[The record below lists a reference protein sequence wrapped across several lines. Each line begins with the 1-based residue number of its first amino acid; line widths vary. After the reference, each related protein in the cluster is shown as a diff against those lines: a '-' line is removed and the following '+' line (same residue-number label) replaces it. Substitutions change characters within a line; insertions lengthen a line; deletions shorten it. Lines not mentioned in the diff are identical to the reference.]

1 MTKKFYIKF
10 LPVLTLLLSSCSSQ
24 AIKQKLVDTYHSQK
38 EEQSVFK
45 KGSMFKYSYN
55 RKSFNKEEKTL
66 EERHIDIHFIVE
78 YDAGIGAPEI
88 SLDASSFYYHS
99 VSKISDETKSEE
111 TFKVKDALYSLN
123 SFSYIDDELKSTSEG
138 GKINKIR
145 LTLDQDIYFGY
156 NFHNFIYED
165 DSFIDERSFSFIN
178 NRYVVEDYDFDDSLI
193 SVTIEKNSMTYF
205 NEKAEFIGS
214 EYTSN
219 INYINTSSDVK
230 KEISQAKLEKVDN
243 MESISIDKYQDSLDL
258 ESYYLR
264 SR

>member
-1 MTKKFYIKF
+1 MRKRMAFII

-38 EEQSVFK
+38 EEQPVFK
-45 KGSMFKYSYN
+45 KGFVFKYSYN
-55 RKSFNKEEKTL
+55 RKSLNKEEKTL
-66 EERHIDIHFIVE
+66 EERNIDIHFIVE
-78 YDAGIGAPEI
+78 SDAGIGASEI
-88 SLDASSFYYHS
+88 SLDVSSFYYHS
-99 VSKISDETKSEE
+99 VSKICDETKSEE

-123 SFSYIDDELKSTSEG
+123 SFSYIDDELTSTSEG

-165 DSFIDERSFSFIN
+165 DFFIDERTFSFIN
-178 NRYVVEDYDFDDSLI
+178 NRYVVEDYNFDDSLI
-193 SVTIEKNSMTYF
+193 SATIENNSKTYF

-214 EYTSN
+214 KYTRN

-230 KEISQAKLEKVDN
+230 KEISQAKLEKVDTI
-243 MESISIDKYQDSLDL
+243 ESISIDKYQNSLDQ
-258 ESYYLR
+258 ESYYFR

>member
-38 EEQSVFK
+38 EEQPVFK
-45 KGSMFKYSYN
+45 KGFIFKYSYN
-55 RKSFNKEEKTL
+55 RKSLNKEEKTL
-66 EERHIDIHFIVE
+66 EERNIDIHFIFE
-78 YDAGIGAPEI
+78 SDAGIGASEI
-88 SLDASSFYYHS
+88 SLDVSSFYYHS
-99 VSKISDETKSEE
+99 VSKICDETKSEE

-123 SFSYIDDELKSTSEG
+123 SFSYIDDEFKSSSEG

-165 DSFIDERSFSFIN
+165 DSFIDERTFSFIN

-193 SVTIEKNSMTYF
+193 SATIEKNSKTYF

-214 EYTSN
+214 EYTRN
-219 INYINTSSDVK
+219 INYKNTSSGVK

-243 MESISIDKYQDSLDL
+243 IESISIDKYQDSLDL